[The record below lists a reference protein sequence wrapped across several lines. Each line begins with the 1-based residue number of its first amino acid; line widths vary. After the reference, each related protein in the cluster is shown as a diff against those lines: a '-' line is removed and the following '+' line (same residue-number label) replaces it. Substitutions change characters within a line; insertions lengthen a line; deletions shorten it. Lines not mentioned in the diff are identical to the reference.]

1 VLDVKKER
9 TSVPQFNSSA
19 RETSRKNKE
28 KLFKLMASSLITG
41 EVLAEKFGLPL
52 DAIHV
57 VEGLKNTK
65 Y

>member
-1 VLDVKKER
+1 
-9 TSVPQFNSSA
+9 
-19 RETSRKNKE
+19 
-28 KLFKLMASSLITG
+28 LFKLMASSLITG